1 MAKIVSKNT
10 GDVPGTI
17 KSHGSSSEPNGYL
30 ICDGRSLSQTEFKAL
45 FQSIGTSFGNGSTGT
60 VFGTPGGLRFNLPDL
75 RGRFLRGT
83 DGTAGNDPNKTSRT
97 AMAAGGATA
106 NNIGSVQNDQMQSH
120 KHFSMDPALA
130 PPGKAYQ
137 NLVPALAAFLYEVPG
152 YGNVAN
158 GTYVT
163 SPPIVDG
170 TNGTPRIGLETR
182 PKNAYV
188 NYIIKF

>member
-30 ICDGRSLSQTEFKAL
+30 ICDGRSLSQEEFKAL
-45 FQSIGTSFGNGSTGT
+45 FQSIGTSFGDGSTGT

-75 RGRFLRGT
+75 RGRFLRGV
-83 DGTAGNDPNKTSRT
+83 DGTAGNDPDKAGRT

-106 NNIGSVQNDQMQSH
+106 NNIGSVQNDNFKSH
-120 KHFSMDPALA
+120 RHGYKRTWIGFSGGMWQPDNDTLST
-130 PPGKAYQ
+130 
-137 NLVPALAAFLYEVPG
+137 G
-152 YGNVAN
+152 YDNANIIGENGGGQAMTNTGGN
-158 GTYVT
+158 
-163 SPPIVDG
+163 
-170 TNGTPRIGLETR
+170 ETR

-188 NYIIKF
+188 NYIIKY